1 MSRCTKR
8 SSQSSLDDFRR
19 RVALGDLIEATAP
32 RADLT
37 AVCMCSRAMR
47 PRVGRC
53 GTCAAA
59 ELKTLGVDVLKDERY
74 RSKFKVVDRRIV
86 RVKGAWR

>member
-1 MSRCTKR
+1 MKR
-8 SSQSSLDDFRR
+8 RSKRASERAVRSLAMRT
-19 RVALGDLIEATAP
+19 AIGDLIEATAP

>member
-1 MSRCTKR
+1 MRT
-8 SSQSSLDDFRR
+8 
-19 RVALGDLIEATAP
+19 AIGDMYEATAN
-32 RADLT
+32 RNDLT
-37 AVCMCSRAMR
+37 ATCACGRSMR
-47 PRVGRC
+47 RRVGRC

>member
-8 SSQSSLDDFRR
+8 SSPGAIEAFNR
-19 RVALGDLIEATAP
+19 RVALGDLIEATAYD
-32 RADLT
+32 RDLT
-37 AVCMCSRAMR
+37 GVCGCSRPMR

-59 ELKTLGVDVLKDERY
+59 ELKSLGVDVLQDERY
-74 RSKFKVVDRRIV
+74 RSKFAVVDRCIV